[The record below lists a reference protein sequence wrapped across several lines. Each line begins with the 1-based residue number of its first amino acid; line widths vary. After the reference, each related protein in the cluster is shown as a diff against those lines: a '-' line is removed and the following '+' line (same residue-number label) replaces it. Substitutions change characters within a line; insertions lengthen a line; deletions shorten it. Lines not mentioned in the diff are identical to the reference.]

1 MLPVEQVIDL
11 AKMYVMYNY
20 TNGNLPHGAFANTWP
35 TNRERRREGNQ
46 TNLRND
52 EDLYVPLPVRKI
64 CMYQC
69 GRSVQYVPFART
81 NTIGRLPLME
91 FPRSWNNIFPD
102 NNLKFELNSFVF
114 KNKLESVFLDINLTA
129 LLTAAG
135 QTDLFANP
143 TSESCH
149 L

>member
-69 GRSVQYVPFART
+69 GRSVCAIRANQHYWQVATHGIPQ
-81 NTIGRLPLME
+81 IMEHLPRQQ
-91 FPRSWNNIFPD
+91 PKIR
-102 NNLKFELNSFVF
+102 
-114 KNKLESVFLDINLTA
+114 A
-129 LLTAAG
+129 
-135 QTDLFANP
+135 
-143 TSESCH
+143 
-149 L
+149 